1 MATRGPAK
9 KLARHVLAV
18 PHQFD
23 ILHSALA
30 GEDMQFDQLR
40 RREFLGALS
49 AAAAWPPGARAQQA
63 GKVKRI
69 GFLRVGLPP
78 ASFIDGFRQGLREL
92 GFAEDQHFIIEYG
105 LAQSAAEILDTAA
118 ELVRGRVDIIVASGT
133 PSVFPAKEAAGQIPV
148 VFVATLNPVSTE
160 LVASLAKPGGNITGM
175 TSISGDVIVKR
186 LQMTREL
193 LPKLTRIAV
202 LVRES
207 SPTAAQYVQESQ
219 AAARDLGI
227 ELQIETERTPT
238 DLEGIFVAVRGS
250 SALVVADDAEFT
262 AHRSQIAELAL
273 KNNLPTVSGLRE
285 MVEAGGLMAYGASF
299 RELYRRAASHV
310 HEILRGAKPADLPVE
325 QPTKF
330 ELAINLKTAKALGLE
345 VPQTLLALA
354 DEVIE

>member
-1 MATRGPAK
+1 MK
-9 KLARHVLAV
+9 
-18 PHQFD
+18 
-23 ILHSALA
+23 
-30 GEDMQFDQLR
+30 
-40 RREFLGALS
+40 RRELITLLGG
-49 AAAAWPPGARAQQA
+49 AAVAWPLAARAQQA

-69 GFLRVGLPP
+69 GFLRVGPPP
-78 ASFIDGFRQGLREL
+78 ASFIDGFRQGLREV

-105 LAQSAAEILDTAA
+105 LAQSAAQILDTAA
-118 ELVRGRVDIIVASGT
+118 ELVRRRVDIIVASGT

-148 VFVATLNPVSTE
+148 VFVATLDPVSTG
-160 LVASLAKPGGNITGM
+160 LVASLAKPGRNVTGM
-175 TSISGDVIVKR
+175 SSISGDVIAKR

-193 LPKLTRIAV
+193 LPTLTKIAL
-202 LVRES
+202 LVRRVQSDRS
-207 SPTAAQYVQESQ
+207 SVCAGVQ

-238 DLEGIFVAVRGS
+238 DLEGLFVAVRGS

-273 KNNLPTVSGLRE
+273 RNNLPTVSGLRE

-310 HEILRGAKPADLPVE
+310 YEILRGAKPADLPVE

-330 ELAINLKTAKALGLE
+330 ELAINLKTAKVIGLTM
-345 VPQTLLALA
+345 PQSLLLRA